1 MTLTHHEQALLLLR
15 FLQQRQRKAEL
26 EQTLVLAEAQGSPL
40 VILPRQ
46 HIFSW
51 KKKPK
56 VDVQAVR
63 RELSEI
69 EKHPISLSSQ
79 ACLEIAAQLLRDA
92 KQSEDRS
99 AQTGA
104 ELIEQALKLEALAED
119 YDAVI
124 SQSYDTR
131 EAEGQRVPF
140 TGYVGYAPNV
150 QIPYDLPRMR
160 ELGEAMKSSL
170 KETQRLVHQLAWSR
184 EWDVQLL
191 LKEEVEGFK
200 DIQLNAARFHA
211 RARSDMETASR
222 IRNALICFLPRFL
235 ETLLDA
241 ENQDEN
247 PC

>member
-1 MTLTHHEQALLLLR
+1 MILTHHEQALLLLH

-51 KKKPK
+51 KKKLK
-56 VDVQAVR
+56 VDAQAVR

-69 EKHPISLSSQ
+69 ERHPLSLSSQ
-79 ACLEIAAQLLRDA
+79 ECLKIAAQLLQDA
-92 KQSEDRS
+92 KQLGDRT
-99 AQTGA
+99 AQDGA
-104 ELIEQALKLEALAED
+104 ELLVQALKLEALAKE

-124 SQSYDTR
+124 SQGYDTR

-160 ELGEAMKSSL
+160 ELGEALKSSL
-170 KETQRLVHQLAWSR
+170 KETQRFGHQFAWSR

-211 RARSDMETASR
+211 RARSEMETASR
-222 IRNALICFLPRFL
+222 IRNALESFLPRFL
-235 ETLLDA
+235 EALL
-241 ENQDEN
+241 ET
-247 PC
+247 

>member
-1 MTLTHHEQALLLLR
+1 MILTHHEQALLLLR

-51 KKKPK
+51 KKKLK
-56 VDVQAVR
+56 VDAQAVR

-69 EKHPISLSSQ
+69 ERHPLSLSSQ
-79 ACLEIAAQLLRDA
+79 ECLKIAAQLLQDA
-92 KQSEDRS
+92 KQLGDRT
-99 AQTGA
+99 AQDGA
-104 ELIEQALKLEALAED
+104 ELLVQALKLEALAKE

-160 ELGEAMKSSL
+160 ELGEALKSSL
-170 KETQRLVHQLAWSR
+170 KETQRFGHQFAWSR

-200 DIQLNAARFHA
+200 DIQLHAARFHA
-211 RARSDMETASR
+211 RARSEMETASR
-222 IRNALICFLPRFL
+222 IRNALESFLPRFL
-235 ETLLDA
+235 EALL
-241 ENQDEN
+241 ET
-247 PC
+247 

>member
-1 MTLTHHEQALLLLR
+1 MILTHHEQALLLLR

-51 KKKPK
+51 KKKLI
-56 VDVQAVR
+56 VDAQAVR

-69 EKHPISLSSQ
+69 ERHPLSLSSQ
-79 ACLEIAAQLLRDA
+79 ECLKIAAQLLQDA
-92 KQSEDRS
+92 KQLGDRT
-99 AQTGA
+99 AQDGA
-104 ELIEQALKLEALAED
+104 ELLVQALKLEALAKE

-160 ELGEAMKSSL
+160 ELGEALKSSL
-170 KETQRLVHQLAWSR
+170 KETQRFGHQFAWSR

-211 RARSDMETASR
+211 RARSEMETASR
-222 IRNALICFLPRFL
+222 IRNALESFLPRFL
-235 ETLLDA
+235 EALL
-241 ENQDEN
+241 ET
-247 PC
+247 

>member
-1 MTLTHHEQALLLLR
+1 MILTHHEQALLLLR

-51 KKKPK
+51 KKKLK
-56 VDVQAVR
+56 VDAQAVR

-69 EKHPISLSSQ
+69 ERHPLSLSSQ
-79 ACLEIAAQLLRDA
+79 ECLKIAAQLLQDA
-92 KQSEDRS
+92 KQLGDRT
-99 AQTGA
+99 AQDGA
-104 ELIEQALKLEALAED
+104 ELLVQALKLEALAKE

-160 ELGEAMKSSL
+160 ELGEALKSSL
-170 KETQRLVHQLAWSR
+170 KETQRFGHQFAWSR
-184 EWDVQLL
+184 EWDVQ
-191 LKEEVEGFK
+191 EVEGFK

-211 RARSDMETASR
+211 RARSEMETASR
-222 IRNALICFLPRFL
+222 IRNALESFLPRFL
-235 ETLLDA
+235 EALL
-241 ENQDEN
+241 ET
-247 PC
+247 

>member
-1 MTLTHHEQALLLLR
+1 MILTHHEQALLLLR

-51 KKKPK
+51 KKKLK
-56 VDVQAVR
+56 VDAQAVR

-69 EKHPISLSSQ
+69 ERHPLSLSSQ
-79 ACLEIAAQLLRDA
+79 ECLKIAAQLLQDA
-92 KQSEDRS
+92 KQLGDRT
-99 AQTGA
+99 AQDGA
-104 ELIEQALKLEALAED
+104 ELLVQALKLEALAKE

-160 ELGEAMKSSL
+160 ELGEALKSSL
-170 KETQRLVHQLAWSR
+170 KETQRFGHQFAWSR

-211 RARSDMETASR
+211 RALSEMETASW
-222 IRNALICFLPRFL
+222 IRNALESFLPRFL
-235 ETLLDA
+235 EALL
-241 ENQDEN
+241 ET
-247 PC
+247 

>member
-1 MTLTHHEQALLLLR
+1 MILTHHEQALLLLR

-51 KKKPK
+51 KKKLK
-56 VDVQAVR
+56 VDAQAVR

-69 EKHPISLSSQ
+69 ERHPLSLSSQ
-79 ACLEIAAQLLRDA
+79 ECLKIAAQLLQDA
-92 KQSEDRS
+92 KQLGDRT
-99 AQTGA
+99 AQDGA
-104 ELIEQALKLEALAED
+104 ELLVQALKLEALAKE

-160 ELGEAMKSSL
+160 ELGDALKSSL
-170 KETQRLVHQLAWSR
+170 KETQRFGHQFAWSR

-211 RARSDMETASR
+211 RARSEMETASR
-222 IRNALICFLPRFL
+222 IRNALESFLPRFL
-235 ETLLDA
+235 EALL
-241 ENQDEN
+241 ET
-247 PC
+247 

>member
-1 MTLTHHEQALLLLR
+1 MILTHHEQALLLLR

-46 HIFSW
+46 HIFAW
-51 KKKPK
+51 KKKLK
-56 VDVQAVR
+56 VDAQAVR

-69 EKHPISLSSQ
+69 ERHPLSLSSQ
-79 ACLEIAAQLLRDA
+79 ECLKIAAQLLQDA
-92 KQSEDRS
+92 KQLGDRT
-99 AQTGA
+99 AQDGA
-104 ELIEQALKLEALAED
+104 ELLVQALKLEALAKE

-160 ELGEAMKSSL
+160 ELGEALKSSL
-170 KETQRLVHQLAWSR
+170 KETQRFGHQFAWSR

-211 RARSDMETASR
+211 RARSEMETASR
-222 IRNALICFLPRFL
+222 IRNALESFLPRFL
-235 ETLLDA
+235 EALL
-241 ENQDEN
+241 ET
-247 PC
+247 

>member
-1 MTLTHHEQALLLLR
+1 MILTHHEQALLLLR

-51 KKKPK
+51 KKKLK
-56 VDVQAVR
+56 VDAQAVR

-69 EKHPISLSSQ
+69 ERHPLSLSSQ
-79 ACLEIAAQLLRDA
+79 ECLKIAAQLLQDA
-92 KQSEDRS
+92 KQLGDRT
-99 AQTGA
+99 AQDGA
-104 ELIEQALKLEALAED
+104 ELLVQALKLEALAKE

-160 ELGEAMKSSL
+160 ELGEALKSSL
-170 KETQRLVHQLAWSR
+170 KETQRFGHQFAWSR

-211 RARSDMETASR
+211 RARSEMETASR
-222 IRNALICFLPRFL
+222 IRNALESFLPLFL
-235 ETLLDA
+235 EALL
-241 ENQDEN
+241 ET
-247 PC
+247 

>member
-1 MTLTHHEQALLLLR
+1 MILTHHEQALLLLR

-40 VILPRQ
+40 VSLPRQ

-51 KKKPK
+51 KKKLK
-56 VDVQAVR
+56 VDAQAVR

-69 EKHPISLSSQ
+69 ERHPLSLSSQ
-79 ACLEIAAQLLRDA
+79 ECLKIAAQLLQDA
-92 KQSEDRS
+92 KQLGDRT
-99 AQTGA
+99 AQDGA
-104 ELIEQALKLEALAED
+104 ELLVQALKLEALAKE

-160 ELGEAMKSSL
+160 ELGEALKSSL
-170 KETQRLVHQLAWSR
+170 KETQRFGHQFAWSR

-211 RARSDMETASR
+211 RARSEMETASR
-222 IRNALICFLPRFL
+222 IRNALESFLPRFL
-235 ETLLDA
+235 EALL
-241 ENQDEN
+241 ET
-247 PC
+247 

>member
-1 MTLTHHEQALLLLR
+1 MILTHHEQALLLLR

-51 KKKPK
+51 KKKLK
-56 VDVQAVR
+56 VDAQAVR

-69 EKHPISLSSQ
+69 ERHPLSLSSQ
-79 ACLEIAAQLLRDA
+79 ECLKIAAQLLQDA
-92 KQSEDRS
+92 KQLGDRT
-99 AQTGA
+99 AQDGA
-104 ELIEQALKLEALAED
+104 ELLVQALKLEALAKE

-160 ELGEAMKSSL
+160 ELGEALKSSL
-170 KETQRLVHQLAWSR
+170 KETQRFGHQFAWSR

-200 DIQLNAARFHA
+200 DIQLSAARFHA
-211 RARSDMETASR
+211 RARSEMETASR
-222 IRNALICFLPRFL
+222 IRNALESFLPRFL
-235 ETLLDA
+235 EALL
-241 ENQDEN
+241 ET
-247 PC
+247 

>member
-1 MTLTHHEQALLLLR
+1 MSPKHHEQALLLLC
-15 FLQQRQRKAEL
+15 FLQQRQRKMEL

-69 EKHPISLSSQ
+69 ERHPLSLSSQ
-79 ACLEIAAQLLRDA
+79 ACLEIAAQLLKDA

-104 ELIEQALKLEALAED
+104 ELIEQALKLEALAEN
-119 YDAVI
+119 YDVVI

-131 EAEGQRVPF
+131 GRRDNEFR
-140 TGYVGYAPNV
+140 
-150 QIPYDLPRMR
+150 LP
-160 ELGEAMKSSL
+160 AMSGM
-170 KETQRLVHQLAWSR
+170 
-184 EWDVQLL
+184 LL
-191 LKEEVEGFK
+191 TF
-200 DIQLNAARFHA
+200 RFP
-211 RARSDMETASR
+211 T
-222 IRNALICFLPRFL
+222 ICQECANWAKR
-235 ETLLDA
+235 
-241 ENQDEN
+241 
-247 PC
+247 

>member
-1 MTLTHHEQALLLLR
+1 M
-15 FLQQRQRKAEL
+15 
-26 EQTLVLAEAQGSPL
+26 
-40 VILPRQ
+40 ILPRQ

-51 KKKPK
+51 KKKLK
-56 VDVQAVR
+56 VDAQAVR

-69 EKHPISLSSQ
+69 ERHPLSLSSQ
-79 ACLEIAAQLLRDA
+79 ECLKIAAQLLQDA
-92 KQSEDRS
+92 KQLGDRT
-99 AQTGA
+99 AQDGA
-104 ELIEQALKLEALAED
+104 ELLVQALKLEALAKE

-160 ELGEAMKSSL
+160 ELGEALKSSL
-170 KETQRLVHQLAWSR
+170 KETQRFGHQFAWSR

-200 DIQLNAARFHA
+200 DIQLSAARFHA
-211 RARSDMETASR
+211 RARSEMETASR
-222 IRNALICFLPRFL
+222 IRNALESFLPRFL
-235 ETLLDA
+235 EALL
-241 ENQDEN
+241 ET
-247 PC
+247 

>member
-1 MTLTHHEQALLLLR
+1 M
-15 FLQQRQRKAEL
+15 K
-26 EQTLVLAEAQGSPL
+26 
-40 VILPRQ
+40 
-46 HIFSW
+46 FSW
-51 KKKPK
+51 KKKLK
-56 VDVQAVR
+56 VDAQAVR

-69 EKHPISLSSQ
+69 ERHPLSLSSQ
-79 ACLEIAAQLLRDA
+79 ECLKIAAQLLQDA
-92 KQSEDRS
+92 KQLGDRT
-99 AQTGA
+99 AQDGA
-104 ELIEQALKLEALAED
+104 ELLVQALKLEALAKE

-160 ELGEAMKSSL
+160 ELGEALKSSL
-170 KETQRLVHQLAWSR
+170 KETQRFGHQFAWSR

-211 RARSDMETASR
+211 RARSEMETASR
-222 IRNALICFLPRFL
+222 IRNALESFLPRFL
-235 ETLLDA
+235 EALL
-241 ENQDEN
+241 ET
-247 PC
+247 

>member
-1 MTLTHHEQALLLLR
+1 MNKPCFCFAFCSSGSERWSWNKRWFWQ
-15 FLQQRQRKAEL
+15 KP
-26 EQTLVLAEAQGSPL
+26 QGSPL

-69 EKHPISLSSQ
+69 ERHPLSLSSQ
-79 ACLEIAAQLLRDA
+79 ACLEIAAQLLKDA

-170 KETQRLVHQLAWSR
+170 KETQRLVHQLAWSPGMGCSAS
-184 EWDVQLL
+184 
-191 LKEEVEGFK
+191 LKRRSGRLQGFF
-200 DIQLNAARFHA
+200 N
-211 RARSDMETASR
+211 
-222 IRNALICFLPRFL
+222 
-235 ETLLDA
+235 
-241 ENQDEN
+241 
-247 PC
+247 

>member
-1 MTLTHHEQALLLLR
+1 MILTHHEQALLLLR

-51 KKKPK
+51 KKKLK
-56 VDVQAVR
+56 VDAQAVR

-69 EKHPISLSSQ
+69 ERHPLSLSSQ
-79 ACLEIAAQLLRDA
+79 ECLKIAAQLLQDA
-92 KQSEDRS
+92 KQLGDRT
-99 AQTGA
+99 AQDGA
-104 ELIEQALKLEALAED
+104 ELLVQALKLEALAKE

-160 ELGEAMKSSL
+160 ELGEALKSSL
-170 KETQRLVHQLAWSR
+170 KETQRFGHQFAWSR

-211 RARSDMETASR
+211 RARSEMETASR
-222 IRNALICFLPRFL
+222 IRNALESFLPRFL
-235 ETLLDA
+235 EALL
-241 ENQDEN
+241 ET
-247 PC
+247 

>member
-1 MTLTHHEQALLLLR
+1 M
-15 FLQQRQRKAEL
+15 
-26 EQTLVLAEAQGSPL
+26 
-40 VILPRQ
+40 
-46 HIFSW
+46 
-51 KKKPK
+51 
-56 VDVQAVR
+56 
-63 RELSEI
+63 
-69 EKHPISLSSQ
+69 
-79 ACLEIAAQLLRDA
+79 
-92 KQSEDRS
+92 
-99 AQTGA
+99 
-104 ELIEQALKLEALAED
+104 
-119 YDAVI
+119 I

-184 EWDVQLL
+184 DWDVQLL

-211 RARSDMETASR
+211 RARSEMETASR
-222 IRNALICFLPRFL
+222 VRNALICFLPRFL
-235 ETLLDA
+235 ETLLDT
-241 ENQDEN
+241 ENQGGN

>member
-1 MTLTHHEQALLLLR
+1 MILTHHEQALLLLR

-51 KKKPK
+51 KKKLK
-56 VDVQAVR
+56 VDAQAVR

-69 EKHPISLSSQ
+69 ERHPLSLSSQ
-79 ACLEIAAQLLRDA
+79 ECLKIAAQLLQDA
-92 KQSEDRS
+92 KQLGDRT
-99 AQTGA
+99 AQDGA
-104 ELIEQALKLEALAED
+104 ELLVQALKLEALAKE

-124 SQSYDTR
+124 SQSYETR

-150 QIPYDLPRMR
+150 QSPYDLPRMR
-160 ELGEAMKSSL
+160 ELGEALKSSL
-170 KETQRLVHQLAWSR
+170 KETQRFGHQFAWSR

-211 RARSDMETASR
+211 RARSEMETASR
-222 IRNALICFLPRFL
+222 IRNALESFLPRFL
-235 ETLLDA
+235 EALL
-241 ENQDEN
+241 ET
-247 PC
+247 

>member
-1 MTLTHHEQALLLLR
+1 MILTHHEQALLLLR

-51 KKKPK
+51 KKKLK
-56 VDVQAVR
+56 VDAQAVR

-69 EKHPISLSSQ
+69 ERHPLSLSSQ
-79 ACLEIAAQLLRDA
+79 ECLKIAAQLLQDA
-92 KQSEDRS
+92 KQLGDRT
-99 AQTGA
+99 AQDGA
-104 ELIEQALKLEALAED
+104 ELLVQSLKLEALAKE

-160 ELGEAMKSSL
+160 ELGEALKSSL
-170 KETQRLVHQLAWSR
+170 KETQRFGHQFAWSR

-211 RARSDMETASR
+211 RARSEMETASR
-222 IRNALICFLPRFL
+222 IRNALESFLPRFL
-235 ETLLDA
+235 EALL
-241 ENQDEN
+241 ET
-247 PC
+247 

>member
-1 MTLTHHEQALLLLR
+1 MILTHHEQALLLLR

-26 EQTLVLAEAQGSPL
+26 EQTLVLAE
-40 VILPRQ
+40 
-46 HIFSW
+46 
-51 KKKPK
+51 
-56 VDVQAVR
+56 
-63 RELSEI
+63 LSEI
-69 EKHPISLSSQ
+69 ERHPLSLSSQ
-79 ACLEIAAQLLRDA
+79 ECLKIAAQLLQDA
-92 KQSEDRS
+92 KQLGDRT
-99 AQTGA
+99 AQDGA
-104 ELIEQALKLEALAED
+104 ELLVQALKLEALAKE

-160 ELGEAMKSSL
+160 ELGEALKSSL
-170 KETQRLVHQLAWSR
+170 KETQRFGHQFAWSR

-211 RARSDMETASR
+211 RARSEMETASR
-222 IRNALICFLPRFL
+222 IRNALESFLPRFL
-235 ETLLDA
+235 EALL
-241 ENQDEN
+241 ET
-247 PC
+247 

>member
-1 MTLTHHEQALLLLR
+1 MILTHHEQALLLLR

-51 KKKPK
+51 KKKLK
-56 VDVQAVR
+56 VDAQAVR

-69 EKHPISLSSQ
+69 ERHPLSLSSQ
-79 ACLEIAAQLLRDA
+79 ECLKIAAQLCRMQNQLG
-92 KQSEDRS
+92 DRT
-99 AQTGA
+99 AQDGA
-104 ELIEQALKLEALAED
+104 ELLVQALKLEALAKE

-160 ELGEAMKSSL
+160 ELGEALKSSL
-170 KETQRLVHQLAWSR
+170 KETQRFGHQFAWSR

-211 RARSDMETASR
+211 RARSEMETASR
-222 IRNALICFLPRFL
+222 IRNALESFLPRFL
-235 ETLLDA
+235 EALL
-241 ENQDEN
+241 ET
-247 PC
+247 

>member
-1 MTLTHHEQALLLLR
+1 MILTHHEQALLLLR

-51 KKKPK
+51 KKKLK
-56 VDVQAVR
+56 VDAQAVR

-69 EKHPISLSSQ
+69 ERHPLSLSSQ
-79 ACLEIAAQLLRDA
+79 ECLKIAAQLFQDA
-92 KQSEDRS
+92 KQLGDRT
-99 AQTGA
+99 AQDGA
-104 ELIEQALKLEALAED
+104 ELLVQALKLEALAKE

-160 ELGEAMKSSL
+160 ELGEALKSSL
-170 KETQRLVHQLAWSR
+170 KETQRFGHQFAWSR

-211 RARSDMETASR
+211 RARSEMETASR
-222 IRNALICFLPRFL
+222 IRNALESFLPRFL
-235 ETLLDA
+235 EALL
-241 ENQDEN
+241 ET
-247 PC
+247 

>member
-1 MTLTHHEQALLLLR
+1 MILTHHEQALLLLR

-51 KKKPK
+51 KKKLK
-56 VDVQAVR
+56 VDAQAVR

-69 EKHPISLSSQ
+69 ERHPLSLSSQ
-79 ACLEIAAQLLRDA
+79 ECLKIAAQLLQDA
-92 KQSEDRS
+92 KQLGDRT
-99 AQTGA
+99 AQDGA
-104 ELIEQALKLEALAED
+104 ELLVQALKLEALAKE

-160 ELGEAMKSSL
+160 ELGEALKSSL
-170 KETQRLVHQLAWSR
+170 KETQRFGHQFAWSR
-184 EWDVQLL
+184 EWDVQLR

-211 RARSDMETASR
+211 RARSEMETASR
-222 IRNALICFLPRFL
+222 IRNALESFLPRFL
-235 ETLLDA
+235 EALL
-241 ENQDEN
+241 ET
-247 PC
+247 

>member
-1 MTLTHHEQALLLLR
+1 MILTHHEQALLLLR

-51 KKKPK
+51 KKKLK
-56 VDVQAVR
+56 VDAQAVR

-69 EKHPISLSSQ
+69 ERHPLSLSSQ
-79 ACLEIAAQLLRDA
+79 ECLKIAAQLLQDA
-92 KQSEDRS
+92 KQLGDRT
-99 AQTGA
+99 AQDGA
-104 ELIEQALKLEALAED
+104 ELLVQALKLEALAKE

-160 ELGEAMKSSL
+160 ELGEALKSSL
-170 KETQRLVHQLAWSR
+170 KETQRFGHQFAWSR

-200 DIQLNAARFHA
+200 DIQLNAACFHA
-211 RARSDMETASR
+211 RARSEMETASR
-222 IRNALICFLPRFL
+222 IRNALESFLPRFL
-235 ETLLDA
+235 EALL
-241 ENQDEN
+241 ET
-247 PC
+247 

>member
-1 MTLTHHEQALLLLR
+1 MILTHHEQALLLLR

-51 KKKPK
+51 KKKLK
-56 VDVQAVR
+56 VDAQAVR

-69 EKHPISLSSQ
+69 ERHPLSLSSQ
-79 ACLEIAAQLLRDA
+79 ECLKIAAQLLQDA
-92 KQSEDRS
+92 KQSGDRT
-99 AQTGA
+99 AQDGA
-104 ELIEQALKLEALAED
+104 ELLVQALKLEALAKE

-160 ELGEAMKSSL
+160 ELGEALKSSL
-170 KETQRLVHQLAWSR
+170 KETQRFGHQFVWSR

-211 RARSDMETASR
+211 RARSEMETASR
-222 IRNALICFLPRFL
+222 IRNALESFLPRFL
-235 ETLLDA
+235 EALLKA
-241 ENQDEN
+241 
-247 PC
+247 

>member
-1 MTLTHHEQALLLLR
+1 MILTHHEQALLLLR

-51 KKKPK
+51 KKKLK
-56 VDVQAVR
+56 VDAQAVR

-69 EKHPISLSSQ
+69 ERHPLSLSSQ
-79 ACLEIAAQLLRDA
+79 ECLKIAAQLLQDA
-92 KQSEDRS
+92 KQLGDRT
-99 AQTGA
+99 AQDGA
-104 ELIEQALKLEALAED
+104 ELLVQALKLEALAKE

-160 ELGEAMKSSL
+160 ELGEALKSSL
-170 KETQRLVHQLAWSR
+170 KETQRFGHQFA
-184 EWDVQLL
+184 
-191 LKEEVEGFK
+191 
-200 DIQLNAARFHA
+200 
-211 RARSDMETASR
+211 
-222 IRNALICFLPRFL
+222 
-235 ETLLDA
+235 
-241 ENQDEN
+241 
-247 PC
+247 

>member
-1 MTLTHHEQALLLLR
+1 MILTHHEQALLLLR

-51 KKKPK
+51 KKKLK
-56 VDVQAVR
+56 VDAQAVR

-69 EKHPISLSSQ
+69 ERHPLSLSSQ
-79 ACLEIAAQLLRDA
+79 ECLKIAAQLLQDA
-92 KQSEDRS
+92 KQLGDRT
-99 AQTGA
+99 AQDGA
-104 ELIEQALKLEALAED
+104 ELLVQALKLEALAKE

-160 ELGEAMKSSL
+160 ELGEALKSSL
-170 KETQRLVHQLAWSR
+170 KETQRFGHQFAWSR
-184 EWDVQLL
+184 DWDVQLL

-211 RARSDMETASR
+211 RARSEMETASR
-222 IRNALICFLPRFL
+222 IRNALESFLPRFL
-235 ETLLDA
+235 EALL
-241 ENQDEN
+241 ET
-247 PC
+247 

>member
-1 MTLTHHEQALLLLR
+1 MILTHHEQALLLLR

-51 KKKPK
+51 KKKLK
-56 VDVQAVR
+56 VDAQAVR

-69 EKHPISLSSQ
+69 ERHPLSLSSQ
-79 ACLEIAAQLLRDA
+79 ECLKIAAQLLQDA
-92 KQSEDRS
+92 KQLGDRT
-99 AQTGA
+99 AQDGA
-104 ELIEQALKLEALAED
+104 ELLVQALKLEALAKE

-131 EAEGQRVPF
+131 EGQRVPF

-160 ELGEAMKSSL
+160 ELGEALKSSL
-170 KETQRLVHQLAWSR
+170 KETQRFGHQFAWSR

-211 RARSDMETASR
+211 RARSEMETASR
-222 IRNALICFLPRFL
+222 IRNALESFLPRFL
-235 ETLLDA
+235 EALL
-241 ENQDEN
+241 ET
-247 PC
+247 

>member
-1 MTLTHHEQALLLLR
+1 MILTHHEQALLLLR

-51 KKKPK
+51 KKKLK
-56 VDVQAVR
+56 VDAQAVR

-69 EKHPISLSSQ
+69 ERHPLSLSSQ
-79 ACLEIAAQLLRDA
+79 ECLKIAAQLLQDA
-92 KQSEDRS
+92 KQLGDRT
-99 AQTGA
+99 AQDGA
-104 ELIEQALKLEALAED
+104 ELLVQALKLEALAKE

-160 ELGEAMKSSL
+160 ELGEALKSSL
-170 KETQRLVHQLAWSR
+170 KETQRFGHQFAWSR

-200 DIQLNAARFHA
+200 DIQLNAARFDA
-211 RARSDMETASR
+211 RARSEMETASR
-222 IRNALICFLPRFL
+222 IRNALESFLPRFL
-235 ETLLDA
+235 EALL
-241 ENQDEN
+241 ET
-247 PC
+247 

>member
-1 MTLTHHEQALLLLR
+1 MSPKHHEQALLLLC

-51 KKKPK
+51 KKKLK
-56 VDVQAVR
+56 VDAQAVR

-69 EKHPISLSSQ
+69 ERHPLSLSSQ
-79 ACLEIAAQLLRDA
+79 ECLKIAAQLLQDA
-92 KQSEDRS
+92 KQLGDRT
-99 AQTGA
+99 AQDGA
-104 ELIEQALKLEALAED
+104 ELLVQALKLEALAKE

-160 ELGEAMKSSL
+160 ELGEALKSSL
-170 KETQRLVHQLAWSR
+170 KETQRFGHQFAWSR

-211 RARSDMETASR
+211 RARSEMETANR

-241 ENQDEN
+241 ENQDKN

>member
-1 MTLTHHEQALLLLR
+1 MILTHHEQALLLLR

-51 KKKPK
+51 KKKLK
-56 VDVQAVR
+56 VDAQAVR

-69 EKHPISLSSQ
+69 ERHPLSLSSQ
-79 ACLEIAAQLLRDA
+79 ECLKIAAQLLQDA
-92 KQSEDRS
+92 KQLGDRT
-99 AQTGA
+99 AQDGA
-104 ELIEQALKLEALAED
+104 ELLVQALKLEALAKE

-150 QIPYDLPRMR
+150 QIPYDLQRMR
-160 ELGEAMKSSL
+160 ELGEALKSSL
-170 KETQRLVHQLAWSR
+170 KETQRFGHQFAWSR

-211 RARSDMETASR
+211 RARSEMETASR
-222 IRNALICFLPRFL
+222 IRNALESFLPRFL
-235 ETLLDA
+235 EALL
-241 ENQDEN
+241 ET
-247 PC
+247 

>member
-1 MTLTHHEQALLLLR
+1 MILTHHEQALLLLR

-51 KKKPK
+51 KKKLK
-56 VDVQAVR
+56 VDAQAVR

-69 EKHPISLSSQ
+69 ERHPLSLSSQ
-79 ACLEIAAQLLRDA
+79 ECLKIAAQLLQDA
-92 KQSEDRS
+92 KQLGDRT
-99 AQTGA
+99 AQDGA
-104 ELIEQALKLEALAED
+104 ELLVQALKLEALAKE

-160 ELGEAMKSSL
+160 ELGEALKSSL
-170 KETQRLVHQLAWSR
+170 KETQRFGHQFAWSR
-184 EWDVQLL
+184 AWDVQLL

-211 RARSDMETASR
+211 RARSEMETASR
-222 IRNALICFLPRFL
+222 IRNALESFLPRFL
-235 ETLLDA
+235 EALL
-241 ENQDEN
+241 ET
-247 PC
+247 

>member
-1 MTLTHHEQALLLLR
+1 MSPKHHEQALLLLR

-104 ELIEQALKLEALAED
+104 ELIEQALKLEALAEG

-124 SQSYDTR
+124 SQSY

-211 RARSDMETASR
+211 RARSEMETANR
-222 IRNALICFLPRFL
+222 IRNALICFLPRLL
-235 ETLLDA
+235 ETLLVA
-241 ENQDEN
+241 ENQGEN

>member
-1 MTLTHHEQALLLLR
+1 MTPIHHEQALLLLR

-56 VDVQAVR
+56 VDAQAVR

-69 EKHPISLSSQ
+69 ERHPLSLSSQ
-79 ACLEIAAQLLRDA
+79 ECLKIAAQLLQDA
-92 KQSEDRS
+92 KQLGDRT
-99 AQTGA
+99 AQDGA
-104 ELIEQALKLEALAED
+104 ELLVQALKLEALAKE

-160 ELGEAMKSSL
+160 ELGEALKSSL
-170 KETQRLVHQLAWSR
+170 KETQRFGHQFAWSR

-211 RARSDMETASR
+211 RARSEMETASR
-222 IRNALICFLPRFL
+222 IRNALESFLPRFL
-235 ETLLDA
+235 EALL
-241 ENQDEN
+241 ET
-247 PC
+247 